1 MVSRR
6 DFIGKSALLAGSLS
20 FLKFSNPLFAETL
33 EKKTNRLT
41 NTSPEETAGDE
52 DFWNWVRESYT
63 LSPDIINLNAGGV
76 SAQPKVVQD
85 AHIFNYQMCNQGPSY
100 YMWQLLDKGR
110 EPLRAK
116 LADLAGC
123 DPDELAIN
131 RNATEGLNTVIF
143 GLDLKKGDEVV
154 LTKYDYPHMMTAW
167 KQRER
172 RDGIKLNWVDWDF
185 PLENDD
191 AIVKAYADKITS
203 KTKVVHI
210 THVINWVGQIMP
222 ARKIADMAHSKG
234 CVVIVDGA
242 HSFNHF
248 DFKIPDTGAD
258 YFATSLHKW
267 LGAPFGSG
275 LLYIKK
281 DKIKTVWALVGD
293 DDSEAD
299 KADIRMFEWLGTRSF
314 ASELAIG
321 NAVDFMEG
329 IGLQRKEARL
339 RYLKNY
345 WMNKVKDNPKVK
357 FSTSML
363 PQYSCGIGAFSID
376 GWNGGDINSKLF
388 DDKKIVATPI
398 VYEKLNCV
406 RVSPNIYNSTWQL
419 DRLVDGI
426 EAIAKADPPVKKEDK
441 K

>member
-6 DFIGKSALLAGSLS
+6 DFISKSAILAGSLS
-20 FLKFSNPLFAETL
+20 FLKFSNPAFAETF
-33 EKKTNRLT
+33 EKKVNKQNLLSSEASAT
-41 NTSPEETAGDE
+41 DE
-52 DFWNWVRESYT
+52 DFWTWIRESYT
-63 LSPDIINLNAGGV
+63 LSPDVINLNAGGV

-85 AHIFNYQMCNQGPSY
+85 AHIENYRFCNQGPSY
-100 YMWQLLDKGR
+100 YMWNILDGGR
-110 EPLRAK
+110 EPLRSK

-123 DPDELAIN
+123 DKEEIAIN
-131 RNATEGLNTVIF
+131 RNSTEGLNTVIF
-143 GLDLKKGDEVV
+143 GLHLKEGDEVV
-154 LTKYDYPHMMTAW
+154 LTRYDYPHMMTAW
-167 KQRER
+167 KQREK

-185 PLENDD
+185 PLEDDD
-191 AIVKAYADKITS
+191 AIVKAYADKITP
-203 KTKVVHI
+203 KTKIVHI

-222 ARKIADMAHSKG
+222 AKKIADMAHAKG
-234 CVVIVDGA
+234 CEVIVDGA

-275 LLYIKK
+275 MLYIKK
-281 DKIKTVWALVGD
+281 DKIKNIWPLLGD
-293 DDSEAD
+293 DKPEGD
-299 KADIRMFEWLGTRSF
+299 DIRRFEWLGTRSF

-329 IGLQRKEARL
+329 IGIQRKEARL
-339 RYLKNY
+339 RYLKDY
-345 WMNKVKDNPKVK
+345 WMNKAKNIPKVS
-357 FSTSML
+357 FSTSAMAK
-363 PQYSCGIGAFSID
+363 YSCAIASFSID
-376 GWNGGDINSKLF
+376 GWKGGDITTKIF
-388 DDKKIVATPI
+388 EDKKIFVTPI

-406 RVSPNIYNSTWQL
+406 RVSPNIYNSTWEL

-426 EAIAKADPPVKKEDK
+426 AAIAKADPPPIKKDDK

>member
-6 DFIGKSALLAGSLS
+6 DFIAKSAVLAGSLS

-33 EKKTNRLT
+33 ENKVSRLS
-41 NTSPEETAGDE
+41 NTSPEESANDE
-52 DFWNWVRESYT
+52 DFWTWIKESYT
-63 LSPDIINLNAGGV
+63 LSPDVINLNAGGV

-85 AHIFNYQMCNQGPSY
+85 AHIFNYQFCNQGPSY
-100 YMWQLLDKGR
+100 YMWDVLDKGR

-123 DPDELAIN
+123 DPNEIAIN

-143 GLDLKKGDEVV
+143 GLHLKAGDEVV
-154 LTKYDYPHMMTAW
+154 LNKYDYPHMITAW
-167 KQRER
+167 KQREK
-172 RDGIKLNWVDWDF
+172 RDGIKLIWVEFDL

-191 AIVKAYADKITS
+191 EIVKLYADKITS
-203 KTKVVHI
+203 KTKIVHV

-234 CVVIVDGA
+234 CEVVLDGA

-275 LLYIKK
+275 MLYIQK
-281 DKIKTVWALVGD
+281 DKIKNIWPLLGD
-293 DDSEAD
+293 DDAGGN
-299 KADIRMFEWLGTRSF
+299 DIRMFEWLGTRSF
-314 ASELAIG
+314 ASEMAIG
-321 NAVDFMEG
+321 NAVDFMTG
-329 IGLQRKEARL
+329 IGIQRKEARL

-345 WMNKVKDNPKVK
+345 WVNKVKDIPKVS

-363 PQYSCGIGAFSID
+363 PQYSCGIASFSID
-376 GWNGGDINSKLF
+376 GWNGGDISGKLF
-388 DDKKIVATPI
+388 DTKKTFVTGM

-406 RVSPNIYNSTWQL
+406 RVSPNIYNSTWEL

-426 EAIAKADPPVKKEDK
+426 IEIAKTDPPVKKDEK

>member
-33 EKKTNRLT
+33 ERKVSKLGNQ
-41 NTSPEETAGDE
+41 SPEQMANDE
-52 DFWNWVRESYT
+52 DFWTWVRESYT
-63 LSPDIINLNAGGV
+63 LSPDVINLNAGGV

-100 YMWQLLDKGR
+100 YMWNILDKGR

-123 DPDELAIN
+123 DLEELAIN
-131 RNATEGLNTVIF
+131 RNATEGLNTIIF
-143 GLDLKKGDEVV
+143 GLHLKAGDEVV
-154 LTKYDYPHMMTAW
+154 LNKYDYPHMVTAW
-167 KQRER
+167 KQREK
-172 RDGIKLNWVDWDF
+172 RDGIKLSWVDFDL
-185 PLENDD
+185 PQENDD
-191 AIVKAYADKITS
+191 AIVKLYADKITS
-203 KTKVVHI
+203 KTKIVHI

-222 ARKIADMAHSKG
+222 ARAIADMAHSKD
-234 CVVIVDGA
+234 CEVIVDGA

-275 LLYIKK
+275 MLYIKK
-281 DKIKTVWALVGD
+281 DKIKNIWPLLGND
-293 DDSEAD
+293 DAGGG
-299 KADIRMFEWLGTRSF
+299 DIRMFEWLGTRSF
-314 ASELAIG
+314 ASEMAIG

-329 IGLQRKEARL
+329 IGIQRKEARL
-339 RYLKNY
+339 RYLKDY
-345 WMNKVKDNPKVK
+345 WVNKVKDIPKVK
-357 FSTSML
+357 FSTSMM
-363 PQYSCGIGAFSID
+363 PKYSCGIGSFSID

-388 DDKKIVATPI
+388 DDKKIFTTPI

-406 RVSPNIYNSTWQL
+406 RVSPNIYNSTWEL

-426 EAIAKADPPVKKEDK
+426 EEIAKIDPPPVVKKDK

>member
-6 DFIGKSALLAGSLS
+6 DFISKSAILAGSLS
-20 FLKFSNPLFAETL
+20 FLKFSNPAFAETFERKVGAQNL
-33 EKKTNRLT
+33 I
-41 NTSPEETAGDE
+41 PPDVTATDE
-52 DFWNWVRESYT
+52 DFWTWIRESYT
-63 LSPDIINLNAGGV
+63 LSPNVTNLNAGGV

-85 AHIFNYQMCNQGPSY
+85 AHIENYKMCNEGPSY
-100 YMWQLLDKGR
+100 YMWKILDEGR

-116 LADLAGC
+116 LANLAGC
-123 DPDELAIN
+123 DKEELAIN
-131 RNATEGLNTVIF
+131 RNSTEGLNTIIF
-143 GLDLKKGDEVV
+143 GLHLKEGDEVV
-154 LTKYDYPHMMTAW
+154 LTRYDYPHMMTAW
-167 KQRER
+167 KQREK

-185 PLENDD
+185 PLEDDD
-191 AIVKAYADKITS
+191 AIVKAYADKITT
-203 KTKVVHI
+203 KTKIVHI

-222 ARKIADMAHSKG
+222 AKKIADMAHAKG
-234 CVVIVDGA
+234 CEVIVDGA

-281 DKIKTVWALVGD
+281 DKIKNIWPLLGD
-293 DDSEAD
+293 DKPEGD
-299 KADIRMFEWLGTRSF
+299 DIRRFEWLGTRSF

-329 IGLQRKEARL
+329 IGIQRKEARL
-339 RYLKNY
+339 RYLKDY
-345 WMNKVKDNPKVK
+345 WMNKAKNIPKVS
-357 FSTSML
+357 FSTSGM
-363 PQYSCGIGAFSID
+363 PKYSCAIAAFSIE
-376 GWNGGDINSKLF
+376 GWNGGDICEKLF
-388 DDKKIVATPI
+388 INQKIFVTPI

-406 RVSPNIYNSTWQL
+406 RVSPNIYNSVWEL
-419 DRLVDGI
+419 DRLLQGI
-426 EAIAKADPPVKKEDK
+426 EEIAKADPPPAKKDDK